1 MMMNKGHINGHL
13 HSEVIGQS
21 ILLASMQAAIG
32 SVEMSSK
39 FSVLS
44 FAKDQD
50 TLQRAADA
58 LTSYLIIAAVWAI
71 GTSMILYSEFG
82 MIGLFY
88 SMLTNIVIVGWIFGS
103 YWKAFKIAACRNNLQ
118 MPKLFSSA
126 SLEDKKC
133 M

>member
-1 MMMNKGHINGHL
+1 MISHKNSINGHL

-58 LTSYLIIAAVWAI
+58 LTSYLIIALIWTL

-82 MIGLFY
+82 HLGLIY
-88 SMLTNIVIVGWIFGS
+88 SVITNAVIVGWIFIS
-103 YWKAFKIAACRNNLQ
+103 YWRAFGIAAKRNNLE
-118 MPKLFSSA
+118 MPKLFVSA
-126 SLEDKKC
+126 TVQG
-133 M
+133 

>member
-1 MMMNKGHINGHL
+1 MSFSKKPNINGHL

-58 LTSYLIIAAVWAI
+58 LTSYLIIALIWTL

-82 MIGLFY
+82 NLGLFY
-88 SMLTNIVIVGWIFGS
+88 SLLTNAVIVGWIFVS
-103 YWKAFKIAACRNNLQ
+103 YWKAFQLAAKRNNLQ
-118 MPKLFSSA
+118 MPKLFVTA
-126 SLEDKKC
+126 TVPDQ
-133 M
+133 

>member
-1 MMMNKGHINGHL
+1 MSFSKKPNINGHL

-58 LTSYLIIAAVWAI
+58 LTSYLIIAFIWTL

-82 MIGLFY
+82 NLGLFY
-88 SMLTNIVIVGWIFGS
+88 SLLTNAVIVGWIFVS
-103 YWKAFKIAACRNNLQ
+103 YWKAFQLAAKRNNLQ
-118 MPKLFSSA
+118 MPKLFVTA
-126 SLEDKKC
+126 TVPDQ
-133 M
+133 

>member
-1 MMMNKGHINGHL
+1 MISHKNSINGHL

-58 LTSYLIIAAVWAI
+58 LTSYLIIALIWTL

-82 MIGLFY
+82 KLGLIY
-88 SMLTNIVIVGWIFGS
+88 SVITNAVIVGWIFIS
-103 YWKAFKIAACRNNLQ
+103 YWRAFGIAAKRNNLE
-118 MPKLFSSA
+118 MPKLFVSA
-126 SLEDKKC
+126 TVQG
-133 M
+133 

>member
-1 MMMNKGHINGHL
+1 MMSKKSEITINGHK

-50 TLQRAADA
+50 TLQRACDA
-58 LTSYLIIAAVWAI
+58 LSSYLIIALIWTV
-71 GTSMILYSEFG
+71 GTSLILYSEFG
-82 MIGLFY
+82 YLGLIY
-88 SMLTNIVIVGWIFGS
+88 SFVTNAVIVGWIHIS
-103 YWKAFKIAACRNNLQ
+103 YWRAFGIAARRNNLQ
-118 MPKLFSSA
+118 MPKLFQP
-126 SLEDKKC
+126 LKEENEK
-133 M
+133 

>member
-1 MMMNKGHINGHL
+1 MSHHKQSINGHL

-58 LTSYLIIAAVWAI
+58 LTSYLIIALIWTI

-82 MIGLFY
+82 YLGLIY
-88 SMLTNIVIVGWIFGS
+88 SFITNAVIVGWIFIS
-103 YWKAFKIAACRNNLQ
+103 YWRAFKIAAKRNNLE
-118 MPKLFSSA
+118 MPVLFSTVTV
-126 SLEDKKC
+126 D
-133 M
+133 